1 MRFST
6 VLFDLD
12 GTLLDT
18 LTDLHASVAH
28 GLRNHGL
35 AVRSVAEVRAFLG
48 NGIRHL
54 IERAVP
60 EGTEAHTLEAVF
72 ADFRAHYLALIP
84 ACSNSSSDCKRPV
97 SEWALSATN
106 STRLCK
112 I

>member
-35 AVRSVAEVRAFLG
+35 AARSVAEVRAFLG

-60 EGTEAHTLEAVF
+60 EGTEAHTIRSIPPV
-72 ADFRAHYLALIP
+72 LIP
-84 ACSNSSSDCKRPV
+84 ACSNSSSDCNRPV
-97 SEWALSATN
+97 CEWAL
-106 STRLCK
+106 
-112 I
+112 